1 MAASKV
7 EEITLDYAGANG
19 LDDIL
24 NNLSGVA
31 VAGRFL
37 WTASD
42 EGRTVECLEPD
53 GDGYRLRKQ
62 HSLDRLFRNFADQ
75 TEKKNKPDEAD
86 IESLAVCDGALWICG
101 SHCDV
106 RWQTK
111 KDRRKEKDKRPYPLR
126 HELKPRAGR
135 HLLGKVMLTGDGG
148 KPAKQGIHFPYS
160 KEKGSLCS
168 LLNENPFIEPFLGL
182 PSKENGLDIEGFTTR
197 DGNSLFLGLRG
208 PRVDRYAVVIELKL
222 NRGLKSAKPKMV
234 THFLNLEGLA
244 VRDLTHFDDKEIL
257 VLAGPVGEAPG
268 PFGLFGWRPSKS
280 PDPCAQDA
288 TNLNWPIDP
297 KGEKP
302 EGICRLDRNDRRG
315 LVVLYDSPC
324 KRINGTRYTADW
336 IPHPN

>member
-31 VAGRFL
+31 AAGRFL

-86 IESLAVCDGALWICG
+86 VELLAVCDGALWICG

-106 RWQTK
+106 RVQTK
-111 KDRRKEKDKRPYPLR
+111 KDRQKEKDKRPYPLR

-135 HLLGKVMLTGDGG
+135 HLLGKVMLTDDGG

-160 KEKGSLCS
+160 NEKGSLCS

-197 DGNSLFLGLRG
+197 DGKSLFLGLRG

-234 THFLNLEGLA
+234 THFLDLEGLA
-244 VRDLTHFDDKEIL
+244 VRDLAHFDGRHSG
-257 VLAGPVGEAPG
+257 ARRS
-268 PFGLFGWRPSKS
+268 GWRS
-280 PDPCAQDA
+280 PGSVWPLSLAASAKADCAQTP

-297 KGEKP
+297 KREKP
-302 EGICRLDRNDRRG
+302 EAICRLDRNGGSG
-315 LVVLYDSPC
+315 LIVLYDSPDPC
-324 KRINGTRYTADW
+324 KRINGSRYTADW